1 MISFHKNVFEYNTKL
16 SDVLKK
22 INNLKHKIILITKKN
37 KFFGVLTDGDIRRF
51 FMKNISKDIRI
62 NRYKKFRN
70 KFLNDNINK
79 KFNSKNYCLLSKNTS
94 YRIFN
99 YLKKN

>member
-1 MISFHKNVFEYNTKL
+1 
-16 SDVLKK
+16 
-22 INNLKHKIILITKKN
+22 
-37 KFFGVLTDGDIRRF
+37 
-51 FMKNISKDIRI
+51 MKNISKDIRI

-99 YLKKN
+99 YFKKIKLKIKHYKYFFYLKFC